1 MQMIDYLKKIS
12 GEIMGLL
19 KELKRRNVIRVAA
32 AYLII
37 GWLLAQVSTTLEAAL
52 NLPPWFDTLI
62 VTVMLIGFPIALII
76 SWVYEL
82 TPAGIK
88 KEKDIKSDDSITHET
103 SKKLNYI
110 TLVAAIAV
118 AGMFAWQYF
127 GDKGLDS
134 RLPGNEVE
142 LSGNNGIVGENGED
156 LNNNTTNN
164 NHSKQ
169 SESQQESSNNLT
181 LGVAV
186 LPFANMSEDPN
197 NAFFAGGVYED
208 VLTYLS
214 RIVQWRVI
222 SRTSMEKIAER
233 GMEITAIGKHLD
245 VSHVLEGSVRRA
257 GDSVRVT
264 VQLIDASND
273 EHIWA
278 ENYDRKLEDIF
289 AIQTEIAEKIA
300 EQLKTRLTPEQHKLI
315 ATRPTDNIG
324 AYDLFIKVRELSRVW
339 SGSEGFLK
347 QIPLLESAI
356 QLDPNFVEAQVML
369 VQSYGRIFWTGED
382 YEGAYRPKAE
392 TLKNQIVADYPDS
405 FYAYA
410 AQGYYD
416 YTIER
421 NYPSAL
427 GGFQLASL
435 ERPDDVELL
444 TYIGAANKRTGNF
457 EQAIAITKN
466 ILSLDPEDVSSS
478 NELVTNLIFANRIKE
493 ALAQAKNDVKKF
505 PKSAI
510 SKTQLANIYLK
521 YFGDLESYYAIL
533 DTDSVSNANWL
544 YTRLKASENLSETI
558 NTLEQLKLGETA
570 LNSAIIDRQI
580 SEILNINGEEI
591 KSQKYALKGFEI
603 IKNVI
608 TNENFLEKNPDAKV
622 RYAYI
627 MYFSCLA
634 NDKDAFKLFEEK
646 FHTIKDPDIYSLY
659 LVNINYANA
668 LAECGDT
675 LKAWSI
681 LNNLTEN
688 PNNQITKW
696 TLALDPL
703 YQHYF
708 SEIPEYQEMVK
719 ALKAEKSQ
727 KAGSE

>member
-1 MQMIDYLKKIS
+1 MASK
-12 GEIMGLL
+12 LL
-19 KELKRRNVIRVAA
+19 H
-32 AYLII
+32 LII

-82 TPAGIK
+82 TPEGIK
-88 KEKDIKSDDSITHET
+88 KEKDIKDGETITNET

-118 AGMFAWQYF
+118 AGMFVWQQF
-127 GDKGLDS
+127 SSTNMGPSLRGNDK
-134 RLPGNEVE
+134 VE
-142 LSGNNGIVGENGED
+142 LGNDEIVRENGEV

-164 NHSKQ
+164 NLSKQ
-169 SESQQESSNNLT
+169 SELQQDTSNKLT

-186 LPFANMSEDPN
+186 MPFANMSKDPN

-300 EQLKTRLTPEQHKLI
+300 QQLKITLTPEQHRLI

-324 AYDLFIKVRELSRVW
+324 AYDLFIKARELSRVW

-369 VQSYGRIFWTGED
+369 VQSYGRIYWFGADE
-382 YEGAYRPKAE
+382 EGTFRPKAE
-392 TLKNQIVADYPDS
+392 TLKNKIVVENPNT
-405 FYAYA
+405 FYAYS
-410 AQGYYD
+410 AQGFYH

-421 NYPSAL
+421 NYESAL
-427 GGFQLASL
+427 AQLELAAL
-435 ERPDDVELL
+435 ERPDDIVILNYL
-444 TYIGAANKRTGNF
+444 GASHKRLGDF
-457 EQAIAITKN
+457 EKARV
-466 ILSLDPEDVSSS
+466 ILRKQISLAPEDVSAFI
-478 NELVTNLIFANRIKE
+478 ELVAILLFAKNIDE
-493 ALAQAKNDVKKF
+493 ALVQAKRNVAIFSENSNAKYQLASIYLNQFGDVKKY
-505 PKSAI
+505 I
-510 SKTQLANIYLK
+510 SI
-521 YFGDLESYYAIL
+521 LESHTKNITNLLYY
-533 DTDSVSNANWL
+533 
-544 YTRLKASENLSETI
+544 RLKASQNFEETI
-558 NTLEQLKLGETA
+558 KLLEQSKSGIPPLGVA
-570 LNSAIIDRQI
+570 FIDLNI
-580 SEILNINGEEI
+580 SELWSLKGEDE
-591 KSQKYALKGFEI
+591 KSQKIAVKALQIVKVEALNE
-603 IKNVI
+603 NVI
-608 TNENFLEKNPDAKV
+608 EKNPDAKI
-622 RYAYI
+622 RYATMI
-627 MYFSCLA
+627 RFACLA
-634 NDKDAFKLFEEK
+634 DDQVAFNTFNEK
-646 FHTIKDPDIYSLY
+646 FNLLKDPENHHLYSMKLNHAY
-659 LVNINYANA
+659 A
-668 LAECGDT
+668 LAECGDNK
-675 LKAWSI
+675 KAWSI
-681 LNNLTEN
+681 MKDITEDTYSFT
-688 PNNQITKW
+688 TKW

-708 SEIPEYQEMVK
+708 SDIPEYKAMVK
-719 ALKAEKSQ
+719 ALEAEKI
-727 KAGSE
+727 KEETPE

>member
-1 MQMIDYLKKIS
+1 MSLFS
-12 GEIMGLL
+12 
-19 KELKRRNVIRVAA
+19 ELKRRNVIRVSI
-32 AYLII
+32 AYLIV
-37 GWLLAQVSTTLEAAL
+37 GWLLVQVSTTLEAAL

-62 VTVMLIGFPIALII
+62 VTVMLIGFPVALII

-82 TPAGIK
+82 TPEGIK
-88 KEKDIKSDDSITHET
+88 KEKDIKSDETITHET

-118 AGMFAWQYF
+118 AGMFVWQQMNPQVI
-127 GDKGLDS
+127 DS
-134 RLPGNEVE
+134 GHIAT
-142 LSGNNGIVGENGED
+142 SNNDEI
-156 LNNNTTNN
+156 NTTVILEQVGI
-164 NHSKQ
+164 Q
-169 SESQQESSNNLT
+169 SDQVESSLT

-300 EQLKTRLTPEQHKLI
+300 QQLKTTLTPEQHQLI
-315 ATRPTDNIG
+315 ANSPTNNIK
-324 AYDLFIKVRELSRVW
+324 AYDLFIKARELSRVW
-339 SGSEGFLK
+339 RDADGFRE
-347 QIPLLESAI
+347 QIPLLEQAI
-356 QLDPNFVEAQVML
+356 ALDPKFAEAQVML

-382 YEGAYRPKAE
+382 YEGVYRPKAE

-421 NYPSAL
+421 DYPSAL
-427 GGFQLASL
+427 GQFQLASL

-457 EQAIAITKN
+457 EQGIAITKN

-493 ALAQAKNDVKKF
+493 ALVQAKNDVKKF
-505 PKSAI
+505 PKSVI

-521 YFGDLESYYAIL
+521 YFGDLESYYAIF
-533 DTDSVSNANWL
+533 DNDAVNNTDWL
-544 YTRLKASENLSETI
+544 YTRLKASENLSKTI

-570 LNSAIIDRQI
+570 LNIAFIDLQI

-591 KSQKYALKGFEI
+591 KSQKYALKGFET

-608 TNENFLEKNPDAKV
+608 TNKNFLEKNPNAKT
-622 RYAYI
+622 RYAFI
-627 MYFSCLA
+627 MYVSCLA
-634 NDKDAFKLFEEK
+634 NDKGAFEVFEEK

-659 LVNINYANA
+659 AVNNNYAKA

-681 LNNLTEN
+681 LINLTEN
-688 PNNQITKW
+688 PNLEVTKW
-696 TLALDPL
+696 RLALDPL

-708 SEIPEYQEMVK
+708 SEIPEYQNMVK
-719 ALKAEKSQ
+719 ALEAEKSQ

>member
-1 MQMIDYLKKIS
+1 
-12 GEIMGLL
+12 MGLF

-52 NLPPWFDTLI
+52 NLPSWFDTLI

-82 TPAGIK
+82 TPEGFK
-88 KEKDIKSDDSITHET
+88 KEKDIKSDETITHET

-118 AGMFAWQYF
+118 AGMFIWQQMNPQVI
-127 GDKGLDS
+127 D
-134 RLPGNEVE
+134 
-142 LSGNNGIVGENGED
+142 SGNIATNNKDE
-156 LNNNTTNN
+156 NNTTVIPEQVGIQSGQVE
-164 NHSKQ
+164 SK
-169 SESQQESSNNLT
+169 LT

-186 LPFANMSEDPN
+186 LPFANMSEEPN

-300 EQLKTRLTPEQHKLI
+300 QQLKTTLTPEQHRLI

-421 NYPSAL
+421 NYPSAIGQL
-427 GGFQLASL
+427 QLASL
-435 ERPDDVELL
+435 ERPDDIEILS
-444 TYIGAANKRTGNF
+444 YIGSSNKRIGNF
-457 EQAIAITKN
+457 EQGIAATKK
-466 ILSLDPEDVSSS
+466 ILSLDPEDVSNS
-478 NELVTNLIFANRIKE
+478 NELVTNLILANRIKE
-493 ALAQAKNDVKKF
+493 ALAQAKNNVKKF
-505 PKSAI
+505 PKNAN
-510 SKTQLANIYLK
+510 SKTHLANIYLK
-521 YFGDLESYYAIL
+521 YFGDLESYYAIFEN
-533 DTDSVSNANWL
+533 DAEYNNYEWL
-544 YTRLKASENLSETI
+544 YSRLKARENFSKTI

-570 LNSAIIDRQI
+570 LNIAIIDLKI

-591 KSQKYALKGFEI
+591 KSQKYALKGFET

-608 TNENFLEKNPDAKV
+608 TNENFLEKNPAAKV
-622 RYAYI
+622 RYAFI

-634 NDKDAFKLFEEK
+634 NDKDAYKLLEEK
-646 FHTIKDPDIYSLY
+646 FHTIKDPDIYILY
-659 LVNINYANA
+659 AVNKNYANA

-688 PNNQITKW
+688 PNLDITKW

-703 YQHYF
+703 YQYYF
-708 SEIPEYQEMVK
+708 SDIPEYQDMVK

>member
-1 MQMIDYLKKIS
+1 
-12 GEIMGLL
+12 
-19 KELKRRNVIRVAA
+19 VIRVAA

-52 NLPPWFDTLI
+52 NLPSWFDTLI

-82 TPAGIK
+82 TPEGIK
-88 KEKDIKSDDSITHET
+88 KEKDIKSDETITHET

-118 AGMFAWQYF
+118 AGMFIWQQMNPQVI
-127 GDKGLDS
+127 D
-134 RLPGNEVE
+134 
-142 LSGNNGIVGENGED
+142 SGNIATSNNDEND
-156 LNNNTTNN
+156 TAVIPTN
-164 NHSKQ
+164 KQ
-169 SESQQESSNNLT
+169 SVIPEQVGIQSGQVESKLT

-257 GDSVRVT
+257 GNNVRVT

-300 EQLKTRLTPEQHKLI
+300 QQLKTTLTPEQHKLI

-324 AYDLFIKVRELSRVW
+324 AYDLFIKARELSRVW

-356 QLDPNFVEAQVML
+356 QLDPNFVDAQVML

-421 NYPSAL
+421 NYPSAIGQL
-427 GGFQLASL
+427 QLASL
-435 ERPDDVELL
+435 ERPDDIEILS
-444 TYIGAANKRTGNF
+444 YIGSSNKRIGNF
-457 EQAIAITKN
+457 EQGIAVTKK
-466 ILSLDPEDVSSS
+466 ILLLDPEDVSNS
-478 NELVTNLIFANRIKE
+478 NELVTNLILANRIKE
-493 ALAQAKNDVKKF
+493 AFVQAKNNVKKF
-505 PKSAI
+505 PKNSN
-510 SKTQLANIYLK
+510 SKTHLANIYLK
-521 YFGDLESYYAIL
+521 YFGDLESYYAIF
-533 DTDSVSNANWL
+533 DNDAVNNADWL
-544 YTRLKASENLSETI
+544 YARLKASKNLSKTI

-570 LNSAIIDRQI
+570 LNIAFIDLQI
-580 SEILNINGEEI
+580 SEILNVNGEEI
-591 KSQKYALKGFEI
+591 KSQKYALKGFEA
-603 IKNVI
+603 IKDVI
-608 TNENFLEKNPDAKV
+608 TNEHFLEKNPDAKT
-622 RYAYI
+622 RYAAI
-627 MYFSCLA
+627 MYFSCLT
-634 NDKDAFKLFEEK
+634 NNKEAFNLLEEK
-646 FHTIKDPDIYSLY
+646 FNKIKDPDIYSLY
-659 LVNINYANA
+659 SVNINYANA
-668 LAECGDT
+668 LAECGET

-681 LNNLTEN
+681 LKNITKN

-708 SEIPEYQEMVK
+708 SEIPEYQDMVK
-719 ALKAEKSQ
+719 ALEAEKSQ
-727 KAGSE
+727 KTGSE